1 MGRLKSFFSQ
11 IFRSWS
17 EKLEKPSPRKKL
29 LKKNI
34 VFPSWVL
41 VLVISLSIFTALA
54 AEFGFDKRAVA
65 GSGIFVLLWIY
76 AAYSFVKNEKEPN
89 SSKILLSGLVIVGA
103 VLMTQLAKS
112 KEISMYFVFA
122 PAAASL
128 LNFLVS
134 RRAAETAALLIS
146 VIVSFVYLGNL
157 EVFFISFIGSMGA
170 IAFPRR
176 IIKRADIFLNG
187 LSIFVFLLAANLALK
202 LLGIHTGSFVLDG
215 IRTPFLVGAVTSV
228 FIMSFFPL
236 FEWVFNITSDVRLI
250 ELGDFNHPLLKKLM
264 IEAPGTYHH
273 SLMVAALSEAAAS
286 AIKCN
291 SLLARVGAYYHDV
304 GKIGK
309 AQYFIENQI
318 EGNLHE
324 TLKPEMSTLVI
335 LSHVKE
341 GIKLAAEAGVDEC
354 ILDFIA
360 QHHGTTIVQ
369 YFFRKAAVSSG
380 GATDE
385 AVYKYPGPLPQTRET
400 AIVMLADSVEAACRS
415 IEDPSF
421 EKIKATVL
429 KIINNYFTGGQLNEC
444 PITLKNIQKIGDVF
458 TKTLISIHH
467 IRLDY
472 SAAEKPP
479 AEKQQ

>member
-11 IFRSWS
+11 TFRRWS
-17 EKLEKPSPRKKL
+17 EKLDKSSGRKNV
-29 LKKNI
+29 LKKDI
-34 VFPSWVL
+34 PFPMWPVGL
-41 VLVISLSIFTALA
+41 MISLSLLTALA
-54 AEFGFDKRAVA
+54 AEFGFEKSIVA
-65 GSGIFVLLWIY
+65 GSGIFTILWIY
-76 AAYSFVKNEKEPN
+76 AAVSFVKKEKEMRP
-89 SSKILLSGLVIVGA
+89 SEILLSVLIVVAA
-103 VLMTQLAKS
+103 VLMTQIAKS
-112 KEISMYFVFA
+112 KEISMYFVFT

-134 RRAAETAALLIS
+134 RRAAEKAALLIS
-146 VIVSFVYLGNL
+146 LIVSFIYLGNF
-157 EVFFISFIGSMGA
+157 EVFFISFVGAMGA

-176 IIKRADIFLNG
+176 IIKRSDIFLNG
-187 LSIFVFLLAANLALK
+187 LSIFIFLLAANIALK
-202 LLGIHTGSFVLDG
+202 LMGIYGGSFVYDG
-215 IRTPFLVGAVTSV
+215 IRAPFLVAAVTSV

-236 FEWVFNITSDVRLI
+236 FEWVFNLTSDVRLI

-264 IEAPGTYHH
+264 IAAPGTYHH

-318 EGNLHE
+318 EGNIHE
-324 TLKPEMSTLVI
+324 KLKPEMSALVI

-341 GIKLAAEAGVDEC
+341 GVKLAAEAGVDEC

-369 YFFRKAAVSSG
+369 YFFRKAAVSG
-380 GATDE
+380 GARDE
-385 AVYKYPGPLPQTRET
+385 TVYKYPGPLPQTRET
-400 AIVMLADSVEAACRS
+400 AIVMLADSVEAACRA
-415 IEDPSF
+415 IEEPSY
-421 EKIKATVL
+421 EKIKDTVH
-429 KIINNYFTGGQLNEC
+429 KIINSYFAGGQLNEC

-472 SAAEKPP
+472 SDADKPV

>member
-1 MGRLKSFFSQ
+1 MSRVKTFFSQ
-11 IFRSWS
+11 IFKNWA
-17 EKLEKPSPRKKL
+17 EQLAKPAQRKNI
-29 LKKNI
+29 LKKDI
-34 VFPSWVL
+34 PFPSWL
-41 VLVISLSIFTALA
+41 LGLIISLSVLTALG
-54 AEFGFDKRAVA
+54 AEFGFERSLLA
-65 GSGIFVLLWIY
+65 GSAVFVILW
-76 AAYSFVKNEKEPN
+76 AYSAFSFVKNEKQMNP
-89 SSKILLSGLVIVGA
+89 SKILLSGLVIIMA
-103 VLMTQLAKS
+103 VLLTQLAKS
-112 KEISMYFVFA
+112 KEISMYFVFT

-134 RRAAETAALLIS
+134 RRAAEKAALLIS
-146 VIVSFVYLGNL
+146 VTVAFIYLGNF
-157 EVFFISFIGSMGA
+157 EMFFISFIGGLGA

-187 LSIFVFLLAANLALK
+187 LSIFIFLFAANLALK
-202 LLGIHTGSFVLDG
+202 LLGIYSGNFIYDG
-215 IRTPFLVGAVTSV
+215 IRTPFFVAAISSV

-236 FEWVFNITSDVRLI
+236 FEWAFNITSDVRLI

-264 IEAPGTYHH
+264 LEAPGTYHH

-309 AQYFIENQI
+309 AQYFIENQL
-318 EGNLHE
+318 EGNVHE
-324 TLKPEMSTLVI
+324 MLKPEMSVLVI

-341 GIKLAAEAGVDEC
+341 GIKLAGEAGVDEC

-360 QHHGTTIVQ
+360 QHHGTTTVQ
-369 YFFRKAAVSSG
+369 YFFRKAEISG
-380 GATDE
+380 GEHDE
-385 AVYKYPGPLPQTRET
+385 TVYKYPGPLPQTRET
-400 AIVMLADSVEAACRS
+400 AIVMLADSVEAACRA
-415 IEDPSF
+415 IEDPSY
-421 EKIKATVL
+421 EKVKDVVH
-429 KIINNYFTGGQLNEC
+429 KIINSYFASGQLNEC
-444 PITLKNIQKIGDVF
+444 PITLENIQKIGDIF

-472 SAAEKPP
+472 SAADKPP

>member
-1 MGRLKSFFSQ
+1 MGRVKSFFSR
-11 IFRSWS
+11 IFKSWA
-17 EKLEKPSPRKKL
+17 EALDKPSKNKNI
-29 LKKNI
+29 LKKDI
-34 VFPSWVL
+34 PFPAWLLGVL
-41 VLVISLSIFTALA
+41 ISLSVLMALS
-54 AEFGFDKRAVA
+54 AEFGFEKNFIA
-65 GSGIFVLLWIY
+65 GSALFVIIWIY
-76 AAYSFVKNEKEPN
+76 SAFSFIKTEKEMNP
-89 SSKILLSGLVIVGA
+89 SKILLSGLVIVSA
-103 VLMTQLAKS
+103 VLMTQFAKS
-112 KEISMYFVFA
+112 REISMYFVFT

-134 RRAAETAALLIS
+134 RRVAENATLLIS
-146 VIVSFVYLGNL
+146 LIVSFIYLGNF
-157 EVFFISFIGSMGA
+157 EVFFISFVGGLGA

-176 IIKRADIFLNG
+176 IIKRSDIFLNA
-187 LSIFVFLLAANLALK
+187 LSIFVFLLAANFALQ
-202 LLGIHTGSFVLDG
+202 LLGIHSGNLIYDG
-215 IRTPFLVGAVTSV
+215 IRSPFLVSALT
-228 FIMSFFPL
+228 FIFIISFFPL
-236 FEWVFNITSDVRLI
+236 FEWVFNLTSDVRLI

-273 SLMVAALSEAAAS
+273 SLMVAALAEAAAVS
-286 AIKCN
+286 IKCN

-309 AQYFIENQI
+309 AQYFIENQL
-318 EGNLHE
+318 EGNVHE
-324 TLKPEMSTLVI
+324 TLKPEMSALVI

-341 GIKLAAEAGVDEC
+341 GVKLAAEAGVDDC
-354 ILDFIA
+354 VLDFIA

-369 YFFRKAAVSSG
+369 YFFRKAAVSG
-380 GATDE
+380 GASDE
-385 AVYKYPGPLPQTRET
+385 TVYRYPGPLPQTRET

-421 EKIKATVL
+421 ENIKDTVH
-429 KIINNYFTGGQLNEC
+429 KIINNYFSAGQLNEC

-472 SAAEKPP
+472 SGADKPS

>member
-1 MGRLKSFFSQ
+1 MGRLKAFFSHT
-11 IFRSWS
+11 FKSWS
-17 EKLEKPSPRKKL
+17 EKLDKPSQRKNI

-34 VFPSWVL
+34 PFPTWL
-41 VLVISLSIFTALA
+41 LGLIISLSVLTALG
-54 AEFGFDKRAVA
+54 AEFGFDKSSIA
-65 GSGIFVLLWIY
+65 GSGIFVILWIY
-76 AAYSFVKNEKEPN
+76 SAYSFVKNEREMNP
-89 SSKILLSGLVIVGA
+89 SKILLSGLVIIAA

-122 PAAASL
+122 PAAVSL

-146 VIVSFVYLGNL
+146 VIVSFIYLGNF
-157 EVFFISFIGSMGA
+157 EVFFISFVGGMGA

-176 IIKRADIFLNG
+176 IIKRSDIFLNG

-202 LLGIHTGSFVLDG
+202 LLGIYGGSLIYDG
-215 IRTPFLVGAVTSV
+215 IRTSLFVAAVTSV

-236 FEWVFNITSDVRLI
+236 FEWVFNLTSDVRLI

-264 IEAPGTYHH
+264 LEAPGTYHH
-273 SLMVAALSEAAAS
+273 SLMVAALSEAAAT
-286 AIKCN
+286 AVKCN

-309 AQYFIENQI
+309 AQYFIENQL
-318 EGNLHE
+318 EGNVHE
-324 TLKPEMSTLVI
+324 MLKPEMSALVI

-341 GIKLAAEAGVDEC
+341 GLKMAAESGVDEC
-354 ILDFIA
+354 VLDFIA
-360 QHHGTTIVQ
+360 QHHGTTMVQ
-369 YFFRKAAVSSG
+369 YFFRKAAVSG
-380 GATDE
+380 GASDE
-385 AVYKYPGPLPQTRET
+385 TVYKYPGPLPQTRET

-415 IEDPSF
+415 IEEPSY
-421 EKIKATVL
+421 EKIKDTVH
-429 KIINNYFTGGQLNEC
+429 KIINSYFSGGQLNEC
-444 PITLKNIQKIGDVF
+444 PITLKNIQRIGDVF

-472 SAAEKPP
+472 SDAEKRA